1 MIVPD
6 TNVIIRYFVDDDP
19 VQTRQAEELFAS
31 LSQEEPGFVC
41 RETLLELVWV
51 LGHTYDYSRAEI
63 AQVLE
68 GLLAATELEIE
79 NADALGAVLHL
90 YADRGFDFADLM
102 IRQVSQQRGA
112 DRVLTFDRR
121 AARLEGVELIGA
133 GINQD
138 DPAK

>member
-1 MIVPD
+1 MIASD
-6 TNVIIRYFVDDDP
+6 TNVIVRYFVDDDP

-31 LSQEEPGFVC
+31 LSEEEPGFVC

-102 IRQVSQQRGA
+102 IRQVSHQHGA